1 MLAGET
7 GITSDEWSF
16 ELESPYI
23 PALELPYSVIACIC
37 KHLPTQGD
45 RQRACLIH
53 PIWSPAAT
61 DSLWQ
66 EPVFSNAAAFQGFYK
81 TVHAFKRLALRVHT
95 LNIIHDSHRNASDTI
110 KLSSLP
116 QHRLRESTLAKPE
129 VVIALT
135 RLCENVQSLKI
146 YGWHIRAGH
155 LEKLST
161 ALQGLKHL
169 TIIGSNESL
178 ISASSSSFRN
188 LLTRLV
194 TLRLDGVT
202 NINAGFVDLLERRC
216 QQLETLQL
224 GVQDLG
230 PDGFEAL
237 TLGKLLVKEL
247 ILTDCSPLEDSH
259 ILELA
264 ITFPML
270 ESLILI
276 DAEKLTGEALVNI
289 FEHCRNLRKLDIRN
303 NRQRN
308 SSKPAKAQTGQ
319 KELKAF
325 VKSEKLRELTIH
337 GLNLDTITVQTTLY
351 GHHSLQRLWLQT
363 CHELCDDDFR
373 LICQSSHCLEYV
385 KLVDCP
391 GLTGRALSAV
401 IKSHESKAISVQLT
415 KCGMIIPQH
424 LKHFC
429 QAVLGC
435 TYKKLIISQDK
446 GLISSDYA
454 SFAGELVDTQEPVYI
469 FDKQALNNLAQ
480 SQIIDGNDDGENLIS
495 QRTYTLDRKQVAMV
509 AEYLGISSQQLRAAI
524 SKVLV
529 TIYPFY
535 VFVVISECTNDLF
548 EMKQNTTQ
556 SKKFGKGVVAP
567 QRISISPSEG
577 EPSQSKSNIPATSK
591 TLEQREA
598 TATSDQGVNT
608 KISNGWSSPKTSNDW
623 PSPKLSNDW
632 SASFGSSRNSPDIR
646 TGTHSPDDNWPG
658 TARKSS
664 NVPKE
669 PEPAAAISPPSASID
684 QKIVFKYQPLVENS
698 GRNVEIE
705 DEKSTEKVTLAKR
718 SETHQKAA
726 EPSSAIQL
734 GGWGVA
740 SSPSWNDSFTRTA
753 VSDEGSN
760 WDATAVERM
769 TWQPAE
775 IVTAPVASKSAKKK
789 GARLFLP
796 ASSEADG
803 WGAPPEERV
812 AWDDDCK
819 QGFAHDIIQSQHQTI
834 FWKMEG
840 GVWKKLSAGEQR
852 EKERK
857 DAAMED
863 FSLASPNGKTASA
876 SSSITRHILKSTSH
890 QMLDNGLPPTSSRE
904 EIDVDA
910 HVLSD
915 DNEDDFTDSDDGVV
929 IKTGADDDL
938 VPSPST
944 AAVPTNIMDQE
955 ETVIDYNSSTFAE
968 LPKNPDSPPSHP
980 GNPQWV
986 AYEQWKKSQLQ
997 STAIEHPEGSQAVE
1011 IPVDDGGWDDLPAAT
1026 LNQPEINGGWAT
1038 EKVRDTF
1045 SPTPPIASYKLVD
1058 IIEDFNERIS
1068 SRSTQSRTTSDIK
1081 WEGFESSM
1089 FSDHDNEENDQFRQ
1103 LAEDKHDATIQ
1114 YIKAQAESRQIARE
1128 DIIRQT
1134 ENELNASNSF
1144 AAHFESEESKY
1155 VTHINGDQYD
1165 ANRTDDDWVSSTTSE
1180 AGYNMSGLGISN
1192 KGSRRARNR
1201 ESRARASARHP
1212 MRPEQMAGQWGLF
1225 PINDSNV
1232 DDSMD
1237 HNSQSLAESGRQNAD
1252 VAETLDDDESSFT
1265 HGQTKEDAPQVY
1277 GLLNA
1282 GNGSF
1287 TGSDYNDEFD
1297 YKLDT
1302 PVESDSRHDYVS
1314 SSTADLWDEPDK
1326 LTEEN
1331 LVNMDNVMP
1340 ATPGLEKYGQKA
1352 HTKQYSRN
1360 LFDDLMGESVSNYGA
1375 PLSTAKE
1382 AIPASNNQGT
1392 ALSQSPRQQSPSLQS
1407 PSPQSAAIPNGNSN
1421 VTILSVKIETV
1432 DVGTQLLVIMEF
1444 FPQADDPKQAIHDF
1458 CVKYGMTEYET
1469 KIVDVTLPRYKEKM
1483 AKRVLGRAA
1492 RNSNSPGQSMA
1503 SPTLANNTSGSM
1515 ESLL

>member
-61 DSLWQ
+61 DSLWK

-81 TVHAFKRLALRVHT
+81 TVHVFKRLALRVHT
-95 LNIIHDSHRNASDTI
+95 LNIIHDSNRNASNTI

-116 QHRLRESTLAKPE
+116 QHNLRESTLAKPE

-155 LEKLST
+155 LERLGT
-161 ALQGLKHL
+161 ALHDLKHL
-169 TIIGSNESL
+169 TIIGSNEAL
-178 ISASSSSFRN
+178 MSASSSFRT
-188 LLTRLV
+188 LLTRLA
-194 TLRLDGVT
+194 TLKLDGVT

-264 ITFPML
+264 IAFPML
-270 ESLILI
+270 ESLVII
-276 DAEKLTGEALVNI
+276 DAEKLTGEALVNV
-289 FEHCRNLRKLDIRN
+289 FEHCRHLRKLDIRN
-303 NRQRN
+303 NSQKIA
-308 SSKPAKAQTGQ
+308 SSPAKAQSGR
-319 KELKAF
+319 KELKTF
-325 VKSEKLRELTIH
+325 IKSEDLRELTIH
-337 GLNLDTITVQTTLY
+337 GVNLDTITVQTTLY
-351 GHHSLQRLWLQT
+351 GHHNLHRLWLQT
-363 CHELCDDDFR
+363 CHELCDDDLR

-385 KLVDCP
+385 KVVDCP
-391 GLTGRALSAV
+391 GLTGRALSTMV
-401 IKSHESKAISVQLT
+401 KSHEIKAISVQLI
-415 KCGMIIPQH
+415 KCGIITTQH
-424 LKHFC
+424 VKQFC

-435 TYKKLIISQDK
+435 SSKKLIISQDK
-446 GLISSDYA
+446 GSIPPDYA
-454 SFAGELVDTQEPVYI
+454 GFAGELIDTQEPVYI
-469 FDKQALNNLAQ
+469 FDKQALNSLAQ
-480 SQIIDGNDDGENLIS
+480 SHISDGNDDGENLIS

-509 AEYLGISSQQLRAAI
+509 AEHLGISSQQLRAAI
-524 SKVLV
+524 SKVL
-529 TIYPFY
+529 
-535 VFVVISECTNDLF
+535 
-548 EMKQNTTQ
+548 QNATQ
-556 SKKFGKGVVAP
+556 SKKFGKGVTAP

-577 EPSQSKSNIPATSK
+577 ESSPSKSNIPPTFKAS
-591 TLEQREA
+591 EQKDA
-598 TATSDQGVNT
+598 TAISEPAINT
-608 KISNGWSSPKTSNDW
+608 KISNGWASPKVANNW
-623 PSPKLSNDW
+623 PSPKPFNNW
-632 SASFGSSRNSPDIR
+632 SASIGSSKNSPDVRI
-646 TGTHSPDDNWPG
+646 GAHSPDDSWLET

-664 NVPKE
+664 NVPIESE
-669 PEPAAAISPPSASID
+669 PTAAISPPPASTE

-698 GRNVEIE
+698 GRNVEVE
-705 DEKSTEKVTLAKR
+705 DEKPAGKITVGKR
-718 SETHQKAA
+718 SETPPKAA

-734 GGWGVA
+734 GGWGV
-740 SSPSWNDSFTRTA
+740 SSPTWNDNFGQTA
-753 VSDEGSN
+753 ISDEGSN

-789 GARLFLP
+789 GARLYLP
-796 ASSEADG
+796 ASSEHDG

-812 AWDDDCK
+812 AWDDDGK
-819 QGFAHDIIQSQHQTI
+819 QGFAHDIIQSQHQTT

-863 FSLASPNGKTASA
+863 FPMASPSGNEKSALASPP
-876 SSSITRHILKSTSH
+876 ITRHILNPSSH
-890 QMLDNGLPPTSSRE
+890 QILDNDLPLKSSRE
-904 EIDVDA
+904 EVDVDA

-929 IKTGADDDL
+929 IKTGADDGL
-938 VPSPST
+938 APSPSR
-944 AAVPTNIMDQE
+944 AAVLANIMDE
-955 ETVIDYNSSTFAE
+955 ETVLDYNESMFAE
-968 LPKNPDSPPSHP
+968 LSKDPDSPPSHP

-997 STAIEHPEGSQAVE
+997 STAIEHPEGSQAVD

-1026 LNQPEINGGWAT
+1026 SNQPEVNGGWAT
-1038 EKVRDTF
+1038 EKVWDTS
-1045 SPTPPIASYKLVD
+1045 SPTPPIASYKLID
-1058 IIEDFNERIS
+1058 IIDDFNERIS
-1068 SRSTQSRTTSDIK
+1068 SLSTQSRTTSDIK

-1089 FSDHDNEENDQFRQ
+1089 FSDHDNEANDQFRQ
-1103 LAEDKHDATIQ
+1103 LAEDKHDATVQ

-1134 ENELNASNSF
+1134 ENDLNSSSF
-1144 AAHFESEESKY
+1144 TAQFESQESKFA
-1155 VTHINGDQYD
+1155 TDINADQYD
-1165 ANRTDDDWVSSTTSE
+1165 ANRADDDWVSSTTSE

-1192 KGSRRARNR
+1192 KVSRRARNR

-1212 MRPEQMAGQWGLF
+1212 MRPEKMAGQWGLF
-1225 PINDSNV
+1225 PINGSNV
-1232 DDSMD
+1232 DDSID
-1237 HNSQSLAESGRQNAD
+1237 NPLQSPLESGHRKSDA
-1252 VAETLDDDESSFT
+1252 AEILDEDERTFT
-1265 HGQTKEDAPQVY
+1265 HGQTKDEMHQEYD
-1277 GLLNA
+1277 LLNTS
-1282 GNGSF
+1282 NGSF
-1287 TGSDYNDEFD
+1287 IGSDHNDEFN

-1302 PVESDSRHDYVS
+1302 PVEPDMRRNYVS

-1331 LVNMDNVMP
+1331 LVNMDNVLS
-1340 ATPGLEKYGQKA
+1340 ATPVLEPSGQNA
-1352 HTKQYSRN
+1352 HTKQYSRDF
-1360 LFDDLMGESVSNYGA
+1360 FDDLMGETANSYVA
-1375 PLSTAKE
+1375 PLSAGKE
-1382 AIPASNNQGT
+1382 AMPASTDQAT
-1392 ALSQSPRQQSPSLQS
+1392 TTPQSPRQQSPSPQS
-1407 PSPQSAAIPNGNSN
+1407 PSPQAATIPKGNAN

-1432 DVGTQLLVIMEF
+1432 DAGTQPLVIKE
-1444 FPQADDPKQAIHDF
+1444 ADDPKQAIHDF

-1492 RNSNSPGQSMA
+1492 RNNNSPGQSTA